1 MTPDEKIAY
10 LQSYELAM
18 YRIAKGILVQ
28 EADCQDA
35 LQEAM
40 IRAYCQMGKVKEP
53 SYLKTW
59 VLRITINECNRLY
72 KKRNQYG
79 RLSLVQEKSVIHKDL
94 EERWDL
100 HYAISQLEKKYREP
114 LVLFYFGDCSYEE
127 MTQILKLPLNHLWRR
142 SFKSQNRRNYRRW
155 EAYCKL

>member
-100 HYAISQLEKKYREP
+100 HCAISQLEKKYREP
-114 LVLFYFGDCSYEE
+114 LVLFYFGECSYEE
-127 MTQILKLPLNHLWRR
+127 MTQILKLPLGTV
-142 SFKSQNRRNYRRW
+142 KSRIYYAKEKLKERLG
-155 EAYCKL
+155 EAYA